1 MKLLAQLKNPVL
13 PTPLGGGTVGP
24 DTYKTAG
31 GESVGKL
38 IGSLVGAIF
47 IFSFL
52 FAFVYLLLGA
62 FNWITSGG
70 DKAKLESA
78 RDMITQAVI
87 GIIIVAAAWAIM
99 KLVGQFVGI
108 DLGTDSI
115 KLPIPTIE

>member
-1 MKLLAQLKNPVL
+1 MKLLAQLRNPVL
-13 PTPLGGGTVGP
+13 PDLLGGGENIGP
-24 DTYKTAG
+24 ETYNTGGTAA
-31 GESVGKL
+31 GKL

-52 FAFVYLLLGA
+52 MAFIYLLLGA

-78 RDMITQAVI
+78 RDMITQAIV

>member
-1 MKLLAQLKNPVL
+1 MNVLAQLKNPVL
-13 PTPLGGGTVGP
+13 PVPLGGGAPGET
-24 DTYKTAG
+24 TG
-31 GESVGKL
+31 GEAAGKL

-78 RDMITQAVI
+78 RDMITQAVV
-87 GIIIVAAAWAIM
+87 GIIIVGAAWAIAN
-99 KLVGQFVGI
+99 LVGNFLGL
-108 DLGTDSI
+108 DL
-115 KLPIPTIE
+115 KALPIPTIE

>member
-1 MKLLAQLKNPVL
+1 MNVLAQLKNPVL
-13 PTPLGGGTVGP
+13 PTPLGGGTITGE
-24 DTYKTAG
+24 TWQTAG
-31 GESVGKL
+31 GTAAGKL

-52 FAFVYLLLGA
+52 LAFVYLLLGA

-78 RDMITQAVI
+78 RDMITQAIV